1 MRKTIL
7 LSLFLLFIAATQS
20 LAETRLVPGSY
31 RNIQLA
37 INASSDGDVVIVS
50 PGTYRGNINFL
61 GKSITVTGTNPDD
74 PEIIAT
80 TIISGTGQGSV
91 VTFGTGE
98 SPEAVLSG
106 FTITGGYGTVDTTI
120 PEAGYIY
127 WGSGVFCINSSP
139 TIKNNVISN
148 NNGPF
153 RVEGNEIV
161 ALGYGGGI
169 ATVIASP
176 VITNNIFKNNS
187 AYAGGAIITYLGDP
201 VIRNNVMYDNS
212 AYVGGGVILL
222 VGGRL
227 INNTIVDNDASLPL
241 IPGIG
246 DGFAGNVYIET
257 TSEVGPCVVMNNIIC
272 NAKSG
277 GGLFV
282 ISYDGGGEVIS
293 FNDVWN
299 NAGGNYGTQDLQTG
313 DISFDA
319 SLDRTDKDGNISGDP
334 LFVDPSNHDYHLQT
348 ESPCISAGDPGYVP
362 EPGQT
367 DMDGMPRIYAT
378 RVDMGAYEYVGY
390 VRPVAD
396 AGRDQHVAGLEL
408 VTLDGSGSFFY
419 DPCNV
424 KIFEWDQ
431 QEGPA
436 VDLNDPTGM
445 NPSFMPSA
453 EGEYRFELIVM
464 DDEYISEPDTVLIL
478 VGNEPPVAD
487 AGPDRVVSMEDAVS
501 LDGSGSYDPDAID
514 ELTYTWTQL
523 EGPPVELRNADSERP
538 SFDCDQEGF
547 YVFQLVVND
556 GFIDSEPSFV
566 SVMTTIVTL
575 YQGSLNPGYN
585 TTDYFFYPDV
595 SDNKVIY
602 SVGSFDNYAW
612 NIKTKD
618 IETGE
623 IDETFLGGGID
634 TQPKIDGDVIV
645 WAGSPAAA
653 GFFGPE
659 CLGIFIRNLATG
671 VEKTLRPYSDTES
684 YSHPAVSGKKI
695 VWLEHLNINKFNEN
709 NWRNTPYNICGA
721 DVSDMDQPVYFTIA
735 TNVGRRDP
743 YPYDTYTVDFDDVID
758 ISENRVV
765 WEADGDIY
773 GADISNL
780 NDIKVFTICNHPA
793 RQSDPAISGS
803 FVVWTDERNDAGDI
817 YGADISDPENI
828 REMVIVKASGN
839 QLQPA
844 IDGALIVCIS
854 GGNTGGQIMVSALT
868 KQRGVM
874 NIALPAYIFGV
885 GPAIDG
891 DSIVWQNSTYGQ
903 VEGMSLEFA
912 YTAIDGPVENLTTG
926 KSYDYIQH
934 AIVSGGLMD
943 TIVVKEGVY
952 HEDIDFKGRTLTIRS
967 TNPDNPDVVAATIIR
982 GSGRAV
988 AFSRGEGTE
997 CQVSGFTITSGSK
1010 GVYCANDAVPRISKC
1025 TIMGCGSAGVSLYR
1039 GGNPSITGCR
1049 IIDNAGDGIEMI
1061 PYKSGRNFFD
1071 NYPAISHCII
1081 ASNGGYGLSG
1091 GVPTITNCTIAGNL
1105 LGGIQDSTITMTSS
1119 IVYYNGAAQIAAST
1133 STITYSDIQG
1143 GWMGVGNIDTDP
1155 FFANRDE
1162 LDCHLKS
1169 QAGRWDPESRT
1180 WVKDDISSPCI
1191 DGGDPGSPL
1200 GNEPAP
1206 NGGVINMGAYGGSAE
1221 ASMSP

>member
-7 LSLFLLFIAATQS
+7 LSLFLLLISTARS
-20 LAETRLVPGSY
+20 PAETRLVPGNY
-31 RNIQLA
+31 RTIQLA
-37 INASSDGDVVIVS
+37 INASSDGDVVFVS

-61 GKSITVTGTNPDD
+61 GKNITVTSTDPDD
-74 PEIIAT
+74 SEIVAT
-80 TIISGTGQGSV
+80 TIISGSGQGSV
-91 VTFGTGE
+91 VTFENGE
-98 SPEAVLSG
+98 SPEVVLSG

-127 WGSGVFCINSSP
+127 WGSGIFCSNSSP

-153 RVEGNEIV
+153 RIEGNEIA

-169 ATVIASP
+169 ATVLASP
-176 VITNNIFKNNS
+176 IITNNILKDNS

-227 INNTIVDNDASLPL
+227 MNNTIVENDASLPL
-241 IPGIG
+241 IPGVG

-257 TSEVGPCVVMNNIIC
+257 SSEVGPCVVMNNIIC

-293 FNDVWN
+293 FNNVWN
-299 NAGGNYGTQDLQTG
+299 NSGGNYGTQDLQTG
-313 DISFDA
+313 DISFDG
-319 SLDRTDKDGNISGDP
+319 SLDRTGENGNISEDP
-334 LFVDPSNHDYHLQT
+334 LFVDLLNHDYHLQMD
-348 ESPCISAGDPGYVP
+348 SPCISAGNPEYVP
-362 EPGQT
+362 EDQT
-367 DMDGMPRIYAT
+367 DMDGKPRIYAT

-396 AGRDQHVAGLEL
+396 AGRDQHVAEL
-408 VTLDGSGSFFY
+408 QSITLDGSGSFFY
-419 DPCNV
+419 DPCGV
-424 KIFEWDQ
+424 KTFEWDQ

-445 NPSFMPSA
+445 NPSFIPSDK
-453 EGEYRFELIVM
+453 GEYQFELIVT
-464 DDEYISEPDTVLIL
+464 DGEYMSEPDTVLIL

-487 AGPDRVVSMEDAVS
+487 AGPDKVVSMEDTVS
-501 LDGSGSYDPDAID
+501 LDGSGSYDPDVID
-514 ELTYTWTQL
+514 ELTYIWTQL
-523 EGPPVELRNADSERP
+523 EGPSVVLRNANSARP
-538 SFDCDQEGF
+538 SFGCDQEAL

-556 GFIDSEPSFV
+556 GFVDSEPSVV
-566 SVMTTIVTL
+566 SVMTTTVTL
-575 YQGSLNPGYN
+575 YQGSLNPAYS
-585 TTDYFFYPDV
+585 TSDYFFYPDI
-595 SDNKVIY
+595 SGSKVVY
-602 SVGSFDNYAW
+602 SVGSFDNYGW

-634 TQPKIDGDVIV
+634 TQPKIDGDMIV

-659 CLGIFIRNLATG
+659 CLGIFVRNLATG
-671 VEKTLRPYSDTES
+671 KEKTLRPYSDTES
-684 YSHPAVSGKKI
+684 YSHPAVSGKKV
-695 VWLEHLNINKFNEN
+695 VWIEHLNINKFNEN
-709 NWRNTPYNICGA
+709 NWRNTPYSICGA

-735 TNVGRRDP
+735 TNVSRRDP
-743 YPYDTYTVDFDDVID
+743 YPYDTYTADFDDVID
-758 ISENRVV
+758 ISKNTVV
-765 WEADGDIY
+765 WEAGGDIY
-773 GADISNL
+773 GADLSNL
-780 NDIKVFTICNHPA
+780 DNIKVFTICSHPA
-793 RQSDPAISGS
+793 RQSDPAISGP

-828 REMVIVKASGN
+828 REMVIVKATGN
-839 QLQPA
+839 QQQPA

-854 GGNTGGQIMVSALT
+854 GGNTGGQIVVGALT

-874 NIALPAYIFGV
+874 NITLPEYIFGV

-891 DSIVWQNSTYGQ
+891 DAIVWQNSTYGQ
-903 VEGMSLEFA
+903 VEGISLEFA

-943 TIVVKEGVY
+943 TIVVTEGIY

-967 TNPDNPDVVAATIIR
+967 ANPDDPDIVAATIIQ

-988 AFSRGEGTE
+988 AFSRGEGTD
-997 CQVSGFTITSGSK
+997 CIISGFTITSGSK
-1010 GVYCANDAVPRISKC
+1010 GVYCANDAMPIISKC
-1025 TIMGCGSAGVSLYR
+1025 TITGCGSAGVSLYR
-1039 GGNPSITGCR
+1039 GGNPSFTGCR
-1049 IIDNAGDGIEMI
+1049 IIANSGDGIEMI
-1061 PYKSGRNFFD
+1061 PYKSGRNFVD
-1071 NYPAISHCII
+1071 NYPTISNCVVV
-1081 ASNGGYGLSG
+1081 SNGRYGISG
-1091 GVPTITNCTIAGNL
+1091 GVPTVTNCTIAGNL
-1105 LGGIQDSTITMTSS
+1105 LGGIQDSTITMTNS
-1119 IVYYNGAAQIAAST
+1119 IVYYNGNAQIAAGT
-1133 STITYSDIQG
+1133 GTITYSDIQD
-1143 GWMGVGNIDTDP
+1143 GWTGVGNIDADP
-1155 FFANRDE
+1155 AFADRDGG
-1162 LDCHLKS
+1162 DYHLKS
-1169 QAGRWDPESRT
+1169 LTGRWNPDSRT
-1180 WVKDDISSPCI
+1180 WVKDDASSPCI

-1200 GNEPAP
+1200 GDEPTP
-1206 NGGVINMGAYGGSAE
+1206 NGGVINMGAYGGTAE